1 MIDLHSHILPG
12 IDDGSPDLATSLKM
26 ARQAV
31 NGGTN
36 IMACTPHIY
45 PGMYMNDATGIV
57 AGIQLL
63 QMVLDHAGIAL
74 KLVQGADVHLVPDVL
89 EGLKSGR
96 IPTLNGSRYFL
107 LEPSHHVAP
116 PRFEDSVFSM
126 MAAGYVPVITH
137 PERLVWIETHYPKFV
152 SLVHQGA
159 WMQVTAGAILGKF
172 GKRARYWSERMLD
185 EGLVHIVSSDAHTT
199 GMRNPNMADARE
211 ALVRRLGEG
220 AANQLLLERPAAI
233 LLNTPVHEVLP
244 VPALSQQGP
253 TPRANRWGLPSW
265 LSDLGSRNR

>member
-12 IDDGSPDLATSLKM
+12 IDDGAPDLDTSLKM

-31 NGGTN
+31 DGGTN

-45 PGMYMNDATGIV
+45 PGMYMNEATGIA
-57 AGIQLL
+57 AGMEVL
-63 QMVLDHAGIAL
+63 QTALDQAGIAL
-74 KLVQGADVHLVPDVL
+74 KLVQGADVHLVPEVL

-96 IPTLNGSRYFL
+96 IPTLNRSRYFL

-116 PRFEDSVFSM
+116 PRFEDSVFEM

-159 WMQVTAGAILGKF
+159 WMQLTAGAILGKF

-211 ALVRRLGEG
+211 ALVRRLGEA

-233 LLNTPVHEVLP
+233 LLDMPPHEVLP

-253 TPRANRWGLPSW
+253 PSTNRRWGWPSW
-265 LSDLGSRNR
+265 LQRIGTRRR